1 MYKLS
6 RQYLESQYKMAVMDF
21 KTALDEDAQ
30 WDARMEMAK
39 LEKLALEMYDDEF
52 AIKLNDIAKSQ
63 IKL

>member
-1 MYKLS
+1 
-6 RQYLESQYKMAVMDF
+6 MDF

>member
-30 WDARMEMAK
+30 WDARRKMAK

-52 AIKLNDIAKSQ
+52 AIKLNNIAKSQ